1 MASDTQNEDTL
12 AAANSTFE
20 GFWTMLKWGG
30 VAVFLVAAGVIFI
43 ITR

>member
-20 GFWTMLKWGG
+20 GFWTMLKWGAVG
-30 VAVFLVAAGVIFI
+30 VAIVVAGVIFV